1 MSSPSSQPRLGPAW
15 RSSSSGGRGF
25 QPPAEDSS
33 NQNRNSFSLLDMDE
47 ETPSSKPK
55 VAVPDSPK
63 RFSSRSEGL
72 RSAGATGGAF
82 QKKGRSLAD
91 LASRFPSSGK
101 DRERSTGHSN
111 RSERDGHHKS
121 SSSGYLKDF
130 VDDKKVIRY
139 TRERLLSMRPR
150 VESDAVRPDVLKV
163 LDGIGVLSDVP
174 LDPVCWDSFD
184 ADEIWNHAR
193 ERNSRNKSSSTGNPR
208 QDSTSSSTSTKDRP
222 HSRPRE
228 GSSWQRGVALP
239 PAERK
244 NQREASNPDD
254 LWDDPS
260 MPTEAAADFSA
271 FGGSLEDDPVSSSG
285 GFDLVSMAEA
295 TKAFDDQVRGN
306 TSTSENFESH
316 DHAINPTRPLAS
328 AGTTI
333 RSGSG
338 DDVNVFED
346 FDAPN
351 ANNDAVKS
359 GNVESTSASSRLM
372 QMIGVEGTDVM
383 NKEPQV
389 DTSGNTTGDNFN
401 IGGFNS
407 IPSISSNPWGAPMP
421 STTTTANNDS
431 SNTGLDLAAK
441 IRESTNMEM
450 EMRRK
455 QEEERQR
462 AAALEAQR
470 QAAIQSQ
477 QQQQAQQAQPE
488 YSSVELI
495 LCERVSTIL
504 ENSWGRSDLMTI
516 LQTLHNDDARV
527 VPLLGTVEALKA
539 LLQRHP
545 HRFGLTK
552 DPTFGAEMAVL
563 IMNNAQYTQ
572 QKANE
577 ELKKRQEE
585 EQLKMR
591 EAEAKAREQVV
602 ITDDPWFY
610 ADPQGNIQG
619 PFKGNEMRQWLEA
632 GYFKGDLPI
641 SQNQNGGF
649 RQLASLFPDL
659 SVAFKPTV
667 SGPSEEELRQMEAAK
682 QRAEA
687 REIAERAERE
697 RLMKEQQEKEAAAAA
712 EAARMAAVA
721 AEAQSNQN
729 QSAQLKMMLGL
740 GSAGVSADVI
750 GVASQPPVDV
760 VEPVPAAQD
769 RPEKDV
775 APSSP
780 QSKPKSKANKE
791 VEAAVSKEEPV
802 AATPAAAPATPAWGG
817 ASSKP
822 TENKKKSM
830 SEIQKEEARVSA
842 KVAKEKASQS
852 SGGGWAGIAASG
864 GTTAWSGTTAKATP
878 AIVSS
883 GPTTSTTR
891 RSSTAQK
898 SKPSSTNSTQE
909 TLQQF
914 GADDKMTPDL
924 ENWCKQQMKKLNGS
938 EDLTLVAF
946 CMTLS
951 DPMEIKQYLTAYLGS
966 TPQVNNFASE
976 FISRKNG
983 TKQQEQWET
992 TSKKNRKKKSA
1003 K

>member
-1 MSSPSSQPRLGPAW
+1 
-15 RSSSSGGRGF
+15 
-25 QPPAEDSS
+25 
-33 NQNRNSFSLLDMDE
+33 MDE
-47 ETPSSKPK
+47 DTPSSSITTTNTTHKPR
-55 VAVPDSPK
+55 VAAPESPK

-91 LASRFPSSGK
+91 LASKFPSSGR
-101 DRERSTGHSN
+101 DRERSTGHSH
-111 RSERDGHHKS
+111 RHTEERGGTNS

-163 LDGIGVLSDVP
+163 LDGIGVLSDGP

-184 ADEIWNHAR
+184 ADEIWNQAR
-193 ERNSRNKSSSTGNPR
+193 ERNTRNKSSSTGNPR
-208 QDSTSSSTSTKDRP
+208 QDVSSSSISSTLNHKDRS

-239 PAERK
+239 PADHK
-244 NQREASNPDD
+244 KRESSNPDD

-260 MPTEAAADFSA
+260 IPTEAAADFSA
-271 FGGSLEDDPVSSSG
+271 FGGSLEDDPRDAG
-285 GFDLVSMAEA
+285 GAFDLASMAEA
-295 TKAFDDQVRGN
+295 TKAFDDQVRGTT
-306 TSTSENFESH
+306 TSSEVSH
-316 DHAINPTRPLAS
+316 DHAVNPTRPLAS

-351 ANNDAVKS
+351 NNDTIQS
-359 GNVESTSASSRLM
+359 GNVESVSASSRLM
-372 QMIGVEGTDVM
+372 QMIGVEGTDVT
-383 NKEPQV
+383 KEQQEATTISSNT
-389 DTSGNTTGDNFN
+389 TSTGDNFN

-421 STTTTANNDS
+421 STTTTTIDTT
-431 SNTGLDLAAK
+431 NTGLDLAAK

-462 AAALEAQR
+462 VAALEAQR

-649 RQLASLFPDL
+649 RTLASLFPDL

-667 SGPSEEELRQMEAAK
+667 SGPSEEELQRMEAAK

-687 REIAERAERE
+687 EARQIAERAERE

-712 EAARMAAVA
+712 EAARMAA
-721 AEAQSNQN
+721 EAQNNQN

-740 GSAGVSADVI
+740 GSAGVNAGVS
-750 GVASQPPVDV
+750 GVANRPPVDV
-760 VEPVPAAQD
+760 VEALPEAQD
-769 RPEKDV
+769 RPEKEV
-775 APSSP
+775 APQSP
-780 QSKPKSKANKE
+780 QSKPNSKPKKE
-791 VEAAVSKEEPV
+791 VETAAVKEEPV
-802 AATPAAAPATPAWGG
+802 TAAPAAAPATPAWGG

-842 KVAKEKASQS
+842 KAAKEKASQS

-864 GTTAWSGTTAKATP
+864 GTTAWTGTTAKATP

-883 GPTTSTTR
+883 GPTASTTHR
-891 RSSTAQK
+891 TSTAQK

-909 TLQQF
+909 TLEQF